1 MKVHVWDHPMI
12 KAMAREPFRGDL
24 WGEAGFN
31 PVCNAEIGLGR
42 WGIVVCDLR
51 YIDVKRGSKAVEAI
65 E

>member
-1 MKVHVWDHPMI
+1 MI